1 MQVTFISECG
11 CPAGIYGSFDS
22 GKLSGQQDILKIAQ
36 NKLTNTRVYDTK
48 SRQRNPYDLWCLA
61 DTME

>member
-11 CPAGIYGSFDS
+11 CPAGIYGSFGS

-36 NKLTNTRVYDTK
+36 NKLTNTRVHDTK
-48 SRQRNPYDLWCLA
+48 SRQRNPYDL
-61 DTME
+61 